1 MYFKKSFDLLE
12 KVELRRN
19 EINQR
24 PGKGHWRGT
33 VVGIGIEKIVARS
46 THTINNLDTLKKKK
60 EGEKYKNFI
69 RDIVKRMQSS
79 LEIKSQVR

>member
-33 VVGIGIEKIVARS
+33 VVGIRIEKIVARS

-60 EGEKYKNFI
+60 REKNIKI
-69 RDIVKRMQSS
+69 S
-79 LEIKSQVR
+79 LETLWKGCRAVLKLNHR